1 MTTPAWEREI
11 NSVLQRHWKRNQ
23 FRTPS
28 GDEEVYNPTNF
39 DSDMMIKILG
49 NYIET
54 LPEAEEYLMIGF
66 SPSSLPLKKRWQ
78 NNGISADF
86 MADYLRAFF
95 ISKYAEASQEE
106 NMLVENLKSAVRYIG
121 NELLK
126 FQDEKTACAAKIFL
140 SLYQEK
146 LVFQIRNGCN
156 IEQANNFQTFIEQK
170 LLVGNPR
177 QLYLEALRN
186 SAKRG
191 ENAPS
196 QVGLLSMIGDYSAQ
210 LGWKF
215 EPGDA
220 DSSFMVISTTV
231 CLTIP

>member
-1 MTTPAWEREI
+1 
-11 NSVLQRHWKRNQ
+11 
-23 FRTPS
+23 
-28 GDEEVYNPTNF
+28 
-39 DSDMMIKILG
+39 MMIKILG

-95 ISKYAEASQEE
+95 ISKYAEASQKEE
-106 NMLVENLKSAVRYIG
+106 DMLVENLKSAVRYIG